1 MDRLPQR
8 TLRQEIVRS
17 LEIYHQNAGEETF
30 PALPPMGILALL
42 NRVGPP
48 LSRDCVW
55 LIEMMLD
62 GLYEQGLVGR
72 IPAPT
77 PRHARGYL
85 IREAAEAAIGSGAPI
100 ILLPLAESN
109 PAPIRNQR

>member
-30 PALPPMGILALL
+30 PALPPRTILILL
-42 NRVGPP
+42 NQVGPP

-62 GLYEQGLVGR
+62 SMWEQGLVGR

-85 IREAAEAAIGSGAPI
+85 AREAAELAIGSGVPVM
-100 ILLPLAESN
+100 LLPLAEV
-109 PAPIRNQR
+109 